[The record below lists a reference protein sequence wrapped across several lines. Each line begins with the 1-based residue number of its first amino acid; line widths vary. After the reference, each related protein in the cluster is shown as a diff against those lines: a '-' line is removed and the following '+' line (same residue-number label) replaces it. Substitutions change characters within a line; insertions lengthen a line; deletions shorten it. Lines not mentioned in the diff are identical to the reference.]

1 VTGRSG
7 ERGRR
12 VVVTG
17 LGAVCPVGNTMPEAW
32 DALLRGR
39 SGVGPITLFDPAPFA
54 VRIAGEVKGFS
65 IAGRVDAK
73 QARHMDRHVQLA
85 VVAAQEAV
93 ADAGLAV
100 TAENRDRVGVM
111 IGSAA
116 GGIQTLLDAQK
127 VLDARGPDRVNP
139 FFLPNFLAD
148 AATGH
153 VAILTGAAGPNMAT
167 VSACATGGHALGEA
181 MHTIRRGDADAMIAG
196 GVDTVVMPITLAG
209 FINMKGLAADN
220 EHPESASR
228 PFDRDRGGFV
238 ISEAAAIL
246 ILEELE
252 HARARDARIYAEL
265 VGYGA
270 TDDAYHMFAQAEDGE
285 GAARAMG
292 RALASAGLDPDG
304 IDYIN
309 AHGTGTPLND
319 RVETAAIKRVFGQR
333 AYRLAVSST
342 KSMTGHMMGAS
353 GALEGAICAL
363 VIHHG
368 VIPPTINLETPDPD
382 CDLDY
387 VPHEARQARVGAA
400 LSNSIGLGGHNAT
413 VILQAV

>member
-1 VTGRSG
+1 MS
-7 ERGRR
+7 RR

-17 LGAVCPVGNTMPEAW
+17 LGAVCPVGNTMRAAW
-32 DALLRGR
+32 ESLLQGR
-39 SGVGPITLFDPAPFA
+39 SGIGRITLFDPSPFA
-54 VRIAGEVKGFS
+54 VQIAGEVKNFS
-65 IAGRVDAK
+65 PVGLDPKA
-73 QARHMDRHVQLA
+73 ARHMDRHVQFA
-85 VVAAQEAV
+85 VVAAQEALG
-93 ADAGLAV
+93 DAGL
-100 TAENRDRVGVM
+100 TITDENRDRVGV
-111 IGSAA
+111 IVGSAA
-116 GGIQTLLDAQK
+116 GGVQTLLNAQK
-127 VLDARGPDRVNP
+127 TLETRGPDRVNP

-153 VAILTGAAGPNMAT
+153 IAITTGAAGPNFST

-181 MHTIRRGDADAMIAG
+181 MHTIKRGDADAVIAG
-196 GVDTVVMPITLAG
+196 GTDTVVLPITLAG

-220 EHPESASR
+220 ERPERASR
-228 PFDRDRGGFV
+228 PFDKNRGGFV

-246 ILEELE
+246 VLEELE
-252 HARARDARIYAEL
+252 HARARDAHVYAEL
-265 VGYGA
+265 AGYGA

-285 GAARAMG
+285 GAARAMS
-292 RALASAGLDPDG
+292 RALSSAGLRPAD

-319 RVETAAIKRVFGQR
+319 RVETHAIKRVFGPR
-333 AYRLAVSST
+333 AYDLAVSST

-363 VIHHG
+363 AICHG

-387 VPHEARQARVGAA
+387 VPGAARETRVRAA

-413 VILQAV
+413 VVLKSLSHS

>member
-1 VTGRSG
+1 MTGGSE

-17 LGAVCPVGNTMPEAW
+17 LGAVCPVGNSMPEAW
-32 DALLRGR
+32 DALVQGR
-39 SGVGPITLFDPAPFA
+39 SGIGPITLFDPTPFA

-116 GGIQTLLDAQK
+116 GGVQTLLDAQK
-127 VLDARGPDRVNP
+127 TLDTRGPDRVNP

-181 MHTIRRGDADAMIAG
+181 MHTIRRGDADVMIAG
-196 GVDTVVMPITLAG
+196 GADTVVMPITLAG

-220 EHPESASR
+220 ERPERASR

-246 ILEELE
+246 ILEELR
-252 HARARDARIYAEL
+252 HARARDAHIYAEL

-285 GAARAMG
+285 GAARAMS
-292 RALASAGLDPDG
+292 RALASAGLGPAG

-319 RVETAAIKRVFGQR
+319 RVETAAIKRVFGEH

-363 VIHHG
+363 VIRHG

-413 VILQAV
+413 IILQAV

>member
-1 VTGRSG
+1 MTGGSA
-7 ERGRR
+7 ESGRR

-32 DALLRGR
+32 DALVRGR
-39 SGVGPITLFDPAPFA
+39 SGIGPITLFDAAPFA
-54 VRIAGEVKGFS
+54 IRIAGEVKGFS

-73 QARHMDRHVQLA
+73 QARHMDRHVQMA

-100 TAENRDRVGVM
+100 TEENRDRVGVM

-127 VLDARGPDRVNP
+127 VLDTRGPDRVNP

-196 GVDTVVMPITLAG
+196 GADTVVMPITLAG
-209 FINMKGLAADN
+209 FINMKGLASDN
-220 EHPESASR
+220 EHPERASR

-285 GAARAMG
+285 GAARAMS
-292 RALASAGLDPDG
+292 RALASAGLGPDG

-319 RVETAAIKRVFGQR
+319 RVETAAIKRVFGQH

-353 GALEGAICAL
+353 GALEGAICSL
-363 VIHHG
+363 VIRHG

-387 VPHEARQARVGAA
+387 VPGEARQAYVRAA

-413 VILQAV
+413 VILRAV